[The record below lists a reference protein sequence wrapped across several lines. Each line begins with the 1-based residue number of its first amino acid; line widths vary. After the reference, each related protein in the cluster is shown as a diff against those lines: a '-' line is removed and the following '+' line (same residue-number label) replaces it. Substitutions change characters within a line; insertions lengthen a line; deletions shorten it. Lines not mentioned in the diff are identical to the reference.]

1 MKQGLLGLAAVVGHE
16 AEARAQGQRA
26 AVDGELEP
34 LDRALQGL
42 GLTGGAGKRG
52 SRQKEAELVAAQ
64 TPDGIGAAD
73 LANQIGRQAPQN
85 PIARIMA
92 QAVSNP
98 PDNAQAAR

>member
-42 GLTGGAGKRG
+42 GLAGGAGKRG

-73 LANQIGRQAPQN
+73 LANQIGRQIPQDA
-85 PIARIMA
+85 IAGIVA
-92 QAVSNP
+92 EAVV
-98 PDNAQAAR
+98 DRLETVEVA